1 MIKSDLAGVALV
13 YIYVA
18 ILLIIT
24 EKLLSKYPSVS
35 RKVLHIMVGNVA
47 FILPIFETKEI
58 MAFIAAGP
66 FIIFTFLMSPYT
78 PIKSIRG
85 KTSAAGHGMCL
96 VYYSITWTI
105 LAYLF
110 FDNMVVIA
118 IGILA
123 MSYGD
128 GFASLLGVKFGK
140 RKYKVFGDEKSY
152 IGSTAMFL
160 FTFITTLIAIFYYNV
175 SITTLIL
182 VVLVLIAFISALIE
196 GVTPKGVY
204 NLTVP
209 FVAAFIYWIV
219 FLIWCFMRLII
230 VDGLDGVGKDTQAQ
244 LIKTRYERKGERIVL
259 RPHPSVD
266 NYFGKKA
273 KAALL
278 GKGKIKKLEASIFY
292 MMDILRSIRKYYRKK
307 DVDTLIMVR
316 YLVGT
321 AYLPFGLA
329 KIAYRF
335 FENFVPVSEYMFFLD
350 ATPDEMSKRI
360 EARKEKEMFE
370 TLEELKKVRDKALF
384 LVRNWYIIDASGTIE
399 DTFNR
404 IEKVLIKLDKNH

>member
-24 EKLLSKYPSVS
+24 EKLLIKYPSIS

-78 PIKSIRG
+78 PIKSIKG
-85 KTSAAGHGMCL
+85 KTSAVGHGMGL

-128 GFASLLGVKFGK
+128 GFASIIGVKFGK
-140 RKYKVFGDEKSY
+140 RKYKAFGDEKSY
-152 IGSTAMFL
+152 IGSTTMFL
-160 FTFITTLIAIFYYNV
+160 FTFITTLIAVFYYN
-175 SITTLIL
+175 ITFTA
-182 VVLVLIAFISALIE
+182 LVLFVLAIIALISALIE
-196 GVTPKGVY
+196 GITPKGVD

-219 FLIWCFMRLII
+219 FLI
-230 VDGLDGVGKDTQAQ
+230 
-244 LIKTRYERKGERIVL
+244 
-259 RPHPSVD
+259 
-266 NYFGKKA
+266 
-273 KAALL
+273 
-278 GKGKIKKLEASIFY
+278 
-292 MMDILRSIRKYYRKK
+292 
-307 DVDTLIMVR
+307 
-316 YLVGT
+316 
-321 AYLPFGLA
+321 
-329 KIAYRF
+329 
-335 FENFVPVSEYMFFLD
+335 
-350 ATPDEMSKRI
+350 
-360 EARKEKEMFE
+360 
-370 TLEELKKVRDKALF
+370 
-384 LVRNWYIIDASGTIE
+384 
-399 DTFNR
+399 
-404 IEKVLIKLDKNH
+404 